1 MPYVYQDEAKWSY
14 EDKARISNDS
24 DNGMEQLVLEAM
36 LNGDGKWVRY
46 DGNGK
51 MLKGWVTIS
60 GDLAKVYP
68 EQKGNTYYYDRQTGI
83 MARGHVKIGGSTYH
97 FDEVSGKLLPR

>member
-1 MPYVYQDEAKWSY
+1 MGSQIEAAIRNK
-14 EDKARISNDS
+14 K
-24 DNGMEQLVLEAM
+24 
-36 LNGDGKWVRY
+36 GKWVRY

-68 EQKGNTYYYDRQTGI
+68 TQKGNKYFYDYKTGA
-83 MARGHVKIGGSTYH
+83 MARGWTKIDGEMYY
-97 FDEVSGKLLPR
+97 FDEKTGVLK